1 MAMDDDGGRRR
12 KRRPLNDG
20 SWVEVFACL
29 TAAHG
34 GETIGLSDADAAA
47 YDADPDGWAARYYR
61 LTLEQYYEWVEN
73 YGVPLCRGITKA
85 GKPCGAAV
93 ARQQPSAA
101 AWLALHRKRLCT
113 AHGENVNRNQAMN
126 T

>member
-1 MAMDDDGGRRR
+1 MDDDGGRRR

-29 TAAHG
+29 ETAYG

-73 YGVPLCRGITKA
+73 YGVPLCRGTTKA

-93 ARQQPSAA
+93 AGQQPSAG

-113 AHGENVNRNQAMN
+113 AHGVNVNRKQAMN